1 MGNLFTTDFP
11 TNLDKTMHLIQLE
24 NVHKHFGDF
33 TAVADIS
40 FSIEKGCI
48 YGLLGP
54 NGAGKTTTLRMI
66 MDIIAPDSGKIT
78 FSENRQIK
86 NFLDR
91 IGYLPEERGLY
102 RKMKVQD
109 VVVFIAELKGM
120 RKREAIGEV
129 EKWLEKMQLS
139 EWANKRVNELSKGMA
154 QKIQFI
160 TTVLHKPELI
170 ILDEPFSGL
179 DPINMTL
186 LKDLMLELRDNGAT
200 IIFSTHVMEQVE
212 KLCDRICLI
221 HQGEI
226 LLEGE
231 LRTIKQSFGKS
242 SVEIGYTG
250 SIEPIRNSP
259 WIQGCNDFGQY
270 AEVKLKT
277 PEDYRPF
284 LRELVEKGVDVTK
297 FELMEPTLHDIFV
310 RSVEAHGGT
319 VQDVE

>member
-1 MGNLFTTDFP
+1 MSNLFTTDFP

-221 HQGEI
+221 HQGSV

-242 SVEIGYTG
+242 SVEIGYIG

-319 VQDVE
+319 VQDVK

>member
-1 MGNLFTTDFP
+1 M
-11 TNLDKTMHLIQLE
+11 KLIQLE
-24 NVHKHFGDF
+24 NVRKQFGNF
-33 TAVADIS
+33 TAVDDIS

-78 FSENRQIK
+78 FSKNRQIK
-86 NFLDR
+86 NFLDS

-102 RKMKVQD
+102 RKMKVRD
-109 VVVFIAELKGM
+109 VVLFIAELKGM
-120 RKREAIGEV
+120 RKHEAMTEI
-129 EKWLEKMQLS
+129 EKWLVQMQLN
-139 EWANKRVNELSKGMA
+139 EWGNKRVDQLSKGMA

-179 DPINMTL
+179 DPINMSL

-212 KLCDRICLI
+212 KLCDNICLI
-221 HQGEI
+221 NKGSI

-242 SVEIGYTG
+242 SVEIEYKG
-250 SIEPIRNSP
+250 SLDPIRNSP
-259 WIQGCNDFGQY
+259 SIQDCNDFGQY

-284 LRELVEKGVDVTK
+284 LRELVEKKVDVTR

-310 RSVEAHGGT
+310 RSVEAHKGT
-319 VQDVE
+319 VQDAE

>member
-1 MGNLFTTDFP
+1 MN
-11 TNLDKTMHLIQLE
+11 LIQLE
-24 NVHKHFGDF
+24 NVRKQFGNF
-33 TAVADIS
+33 TAVDDIS

-86 NFLDR
+86 HFLDR

-109 VVVFIAELKGM
+109 VILFIAELKGM
-120 RKREAIGEV
+120 RKSEAIIEI
-129 EKWLEKMQLS
+129 EKWIVQMQLN
-139 EWANKRVNELSKGMA
+139 EWVDKRVDQLSKGMA

-160 TTVLHKPELI
+160 TTVLHSPELI

-186 LKDLMLELRDNGAT
+186 LKDMMLDLRENGAT

-221 HQGEI
+221 HQGSI

-242 SVEIGYTG
+242 SVEIEYIG
-250 SIEPIRNSP
+250 SIEPIRDSQ
-259 WIQGCNDFGQY
+259 WVQDCNDFGQY
-270 AEVKLKT
+270 AEIKLKT

-284 LRELVEKGVDVTK
+284 LRELVDKKVDVTR

-319 VQDVE
+319 VPDAE

>member
-109 VVVFIAELKGM
+109 VVVFIAELKGI

-129 EKWLEKMQLS
+129 EKWLEKMKLS

-242 SVEIGYTG
+242 SVEIEYIG

-284 LRELVEKGVDVTK
+284 LRELVEKGVDVTR

-310 RSVEAHGGT
+310 RSVEAYGGT
-319 VQDVE
+319 VQDAE

>member
-1 MGNLFTTDFP
+1 MN
-11 TNLDKTMHLIQLE
+11 LIQLE
-24 NVHKHFGDF
+24 NVRKQFGNF
-33 TAVADIS
+33 TAVDDIS

-86 NFLDR
+86 NFLDS

-102 RKMKVQD
+102 RKMKVRD
-109 VVVFIAELKGM
+109 VVLFIAELKGM
-120 RKREAIGEV
+120 RKHKAITEI
-129 EKWLEKMQLS
+129 EKWLGQMQLN
-139 EWANKRVNELSKGMA
+139 EWGNKRIDQLSKGMA

-160 TTVLHKPELI
+160 TTVMHKPELI

-186 LKDLMLELRDNGAT
+186 LKDLMLELRGNGAT

-212 KLCDRICLI
+212 KLCDHICLI
-221 HQGEI
+221 NNGSI
-226 LLEGE
+226 VLEGE
-231 LRTIKQSFGKS
+231 LRKIKQSFGKS
-242 SVEIGYTG
+242 SVEIEYIGN
-250 SIEPIRNSP
+250 IDPIRNSP
-259 WIQGCNDFGQY
+259 WIQDYNDFGQY
-270 AEVKLKT
+270 AEFKLKT

-284 LRELVEKGVDVTK
+284 LRELVEKKVDVTR

-310 RSVEAHGGT
+310 RSVEAHKGT
-319 VQDVE
+319 IQDAE

>member
-1 MGNLFTTDFP
+1 MN
-11 TNLDKTMHLIQLE
+11 LIQLE
-24 NVHKHFGDF
+24 NVRKQFGDF

-40 FSIEKGCI
+40 FSIEKGSI

-86 NFLDR
+86 HFLDR

-102 RKMKVQD
+102 RKMKVRD
-109 VVVFIAELKGM
+109 VVLFIAELKGI
-120 RKREAIGEV
+120 RKKEAVDEV
-129 EKWLEKMQLS
+129 EKWLEKMELS
-139 EWANKRVNELSKGMA
+139 DWGNKRIDELSKGMA

-160 TTVLHKPELI
+160 TTVLHSPELI

-186 LKDLMLELRDNGAT
+186 LKDMMLDLRDNGAT

-221 HQGEI
+221 HQGSI

-242 SVEIGYTG
+242 SVEIEYIG
-250 SIEPIRNSP
+250 SIEPIRESQ
-259 WIQGCNDFGQY
+259 WVQDCNDFGQY
-270 AEVKLKT
+270 AEIKLKT

-284 LRELVEKGVDVTK
+284 LRELVDKNVDVTR

-319 VQDVE
+319 VPDAE

>member
-1 MGNLFTTDFP
+1 MN
-11 TNLDKTMHLIQLE
+11 LIQLE
-24 NVHKHFGDF
+24 NVSKQFGDF
-33 TAVADIS
+33 TAVDNIS

-86 NFLDR
+86 NLLDS

-102 RKMKVQD
+102 RKMKVRD
-109 VVVFIAELKGM
+109 VVLFIAELKGM
-120 RKREAIGEV
+120 RKHEAITEI
-129 EKWLEKMQLS
+129 ENWLVQMQLK
-139 EWANKRVNELSKGMA
+139 EWGNKRVDQLSKGMS

-160 TTVLHKPELI
+160 TTVLHNPELI

-221 HQGEI
+221 NEGSV

-242 SVEIGYTG
+242 SVEIEYFG
-250 SIEPIRNSP
+250 SIDPIRNSQ
-259 WIQGCNDFGQY
+259 WIEDCNDFGQY

-284 LRELVEKGVDVTK
+284 LRELVDKKVDVTR

-310 RSVEAHGGT
+310 RSVEAGRGT
-319 VQDVE
+319 VQDAE

>member
-1 MGNLFTTDFP
+1 MN
-11 TNLDKTMHLIQLE
+11 LIQIE
-24 NVHKHFGDF
+24 NIRKQFGDF
-33 TAVADIS
+33 TAVDDIS
-40 FSIEKGCI
+40 FSIEKGSI

-78 FSENRQIK
+78 FSENRKIK

-102 RKMKVQD
+102 RKMKVRD
-109 VVVFIAELKGM
+109 VVLFIAELKGIH
-120 RKREAIGEV
+120 KREAVGEV

-139 EWANKRVNELSKGMA
+139 EWGNKRINELSKGMA

-160 TTVLHKPELI
+160 TTVLHSPELI

-179 DPINMTL
+179 DPINMTY
-186 LKDLMLELRDNGAT
+186 LKDMMLDLRDNGAT

-221 HQGEI
+221 HQGSI

-242 SVEIGYTG
+242 SVEIEYIG
-250 SIEPIRNSP
+250 SIEPIRESQ
-259 WIQGCNDFGQY
+259 WVQDCNDFGQY
-270 AEVKLKT
+270 AEIKLKT

-284 LRELVEKGVDVTK
+284 LRELVDKKVDVTR

>member
-1 MGNLFTTDFP
+1 MN
-11 TNLDKTMHLIQLE
+11 LIQLE
-24 NVHKHFGDF
+24 NVRKQFGNF
-33 TAVADIS
+33 IAVDDIS
-40 FSIEKGCI
+40 FSIEKGSI

-86 NFLDR
+86 NFLDS

-102 RKMKVQD
+102 RKMKVRD
-109 VVVFIAELKGM
+109 VVLFIAELKGM
-120 RKREAIGEV
+120 RKHEAITEI
-129 EKWLEKMQLS
+129 EKWFVQMQLN
-139 EWANKRVNELSKGMA
+139 EWGDKRIDQLSKGMA

-212 KLCDRICLI
+212 KLCDHICLI
-221 HQGEI
+221 NKGSI

-242 SVEIGYTG
+242 SVEIEYIG
-250 SIEPIRNSP
+250 SIEPIRNSS
-259 WIQGCNDFGQY
+259 WVKDCNDFGQY

-284 LRELVEKGVDVTK
+284 LRELVDNKVDVTR

-310 RSVEAHGGT
+310 RSVEAHKGT
-319 VQDVE
+319 VEDAE